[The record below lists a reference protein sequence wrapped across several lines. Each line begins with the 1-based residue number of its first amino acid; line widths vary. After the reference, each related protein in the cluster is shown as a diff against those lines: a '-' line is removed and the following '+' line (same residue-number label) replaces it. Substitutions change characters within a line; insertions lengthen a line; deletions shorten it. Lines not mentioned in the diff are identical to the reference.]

1 MLDTASVPAPP
12 HHQADDD
19 TLHEECGVFGIYAP
33 GVDAAR
39 ITFFALYALQH
50 RGQEGAGIV
59 SFHEGVAHLH
69 KGLGLVSQVFNE
81 ENLATLQGHH
91 AVGHTRYS
99 TTGAV
104 TLRNTQPYVLET
116 FDGPLALGHN
126 GNLINSP
133 QLRRELLERGVGLSS
148 SSDTEVMIHLLAGA
162 GGPGTDWVSRIKV
175 LMDRAVGAYT
185 LTIGTSNAVYGVRD
199 PWGLRPLVLGQL
211 GEGGYALASE
221 SCALATI
228 GATLVAEIGPGEIVR
243 IDDHGYAII
252 PGAVPRKLSFCTFEE
267 IYFARPDS
275 MFRGR
280 LVHQTRQALGRQLA
294 REAPVLTGAD
304 IVVPV
309 PDSGIPHAI
318 GFAQQSGI
326 PYSEGLI
333 KSRYIGRTFIEPT
346 PELRR
351 DRVAMKFNPLPANL
365 EGQRVIMVDDSIVRG
380 TTSGPLVA
388 LLRRAGAAEVHV
400 RVACPPIAHPCFMG
414 VDMASRAELIA
425 ANMSVQE
432 IAAHVGADSLAYLS
446 IDGMMAALHD
456 RESDIG
462 LRRTG
467 TSAVLA
473 NDGRPAGHSDQG
485 YCNACFTG
493 EYPFEGVPVDLE
505 SKERFTGIVGH
516 G

>member
-1 MLDTASVPAPP
+1 M
-12 HHQADDD
+12 
-19 TLHEECGVFGIYAP
+19 FGIYAP
-33 GVDAAR
+33 GRDAAR
-39 ITFFALYALQH
+39 LTFFALYALQH

-59 SFHEGVAHLH
+59 TFDDGVANLH

-81 ENLATLQGHH
+81 ENVATLKGHH
-91 AVGHTRYS
+91 AIGHTRYS

-162 GGPGTDWVSRIKV
+162 GGPGTDWVSRIRV
-175 LMDRAVGAYT
+175 LMARAEGAYT
-185 LTIGTSNAVYGVRD
+185 LTIGTRSAVYGVRD
-199 PWGLRPLVLGQL
+199 PWGLRPLVLGEIE
-211 GEGGYALASE
+211 GGGYALASE

-228 GATLVAEIGPGEIVR
+228 GAAMIAEIGPGEIVR
-243 IDDHGYAII
+243 IDDAGYEII

-275 MFRGR
+275 VFRGR
-280 LVHQTRQALGRQLA
+280 LVHQTRQAIGRQLA
-294 REAPVLTGAD
+294 REAPVEAD

-318 GFAQQSGI
+318 GYAQQSGI

-351 DRVAMKFNPLPANL
+351 DKVRMKFNPLPANL
-365 EGQRVIMVDDSIVRG
+365 EGKRVILVDDSIVRG

-388 LLRRAGAAEVHV
+388 LLRKAGAAEVHL

-425 ANMSVQE
+425 ANLTVDE
-432 IAAHVGADSLAYLS
+432 IAEHIGADSLAYLS
-446 IDGMMAALHD
+446 IDGMMAALHE
-456 RESDIG
+456 REGDAPVEPEIRLNG
-462 LRRTG
+462 NGTG
-467 TSAVLA
+467 TGTGSAAPLA
-473 NDGRPAGHSDQG
+473 G

-493 EYPFEGVPVDLE
+493 VYPFEGVPVDLE
-505 SKERFTGIVGH
+505 SKERFAGIVGH